1 MRTISSVRILAD
13 AETAPTAGRTHT
25 PVFHEKR
32 TFQATGSTTS
42 GADGTATILIE
53 ASNVDTPAVDGD
65 WVLVATLSLTAT
77 PNLPAKETV
86 GFATDAP
93 WRHVRAR
100 LTAVTGTTP
109 VINVWMG
116 A

>member
-1 MRTISSVRILAD
+1 MQTVSSVRILVD
-13 AETAPTAGRTHT
+13 AETAVTTGPTKSAPFTG
-25 PVFHEKR
+25 KR

-42 GADGTATILIE
+42 GAAGTATVLIQV
-53 ASNVDTPAVDGD
+53 SNVDTPAVDGD
-65 WVLVATLSLTAT
+65 WITVATLSLTAT

-86 GFATDAP
+86 GFVTDAR
-93 WRHVRAR
+93 WRHIRAR
-100 LTAVTGTTP
+100 LSAVTGTTP